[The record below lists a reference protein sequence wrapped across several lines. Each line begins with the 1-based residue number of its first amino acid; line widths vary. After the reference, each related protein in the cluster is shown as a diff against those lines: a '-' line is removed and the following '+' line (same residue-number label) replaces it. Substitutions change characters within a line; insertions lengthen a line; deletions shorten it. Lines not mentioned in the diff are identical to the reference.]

1 MPLPKGKA
9 MKAMKVMKVT
19 AKAKAK
25 AKAKNKPMKSLLKR
39 SNLEK
44 LGQLKPMK
52 SLLKR
57 SNLEKLGQLSLKD
70 KVRAIAE
77 EHEDEVSAAMEL
89 QNEMSQEEKTRA
101 WNRHNKH
108 LNKEGNE
115 EDLEDYQNSNKKD
128 KGLKTALFLMRAE
141 SPKFCNVAKQ
151 TQMEQSLTKHEE
163 WITEKQALEKW
174 GEDDLNKHIE
184 SGRVVWRESSTWGVY
199 EYMDTQQWTR
209 KLAGKHKRS
218 WTQAQEFQ
226 QERNEEDEWEK
237 LLDKD
242 LLALMSEHGPGK
254 GTTLAKG
261 KTKGKGKGKGQG
273 KNPNNNN
280 NNNNGKDPL
289 PLEDMTEEEQRVDAL
304 TKLRKSRDLLAHTM
318 ANYEEA
324 LEKVKPMGY
333 LSKPALKQKE
343 DMLKTLQKSFNQVK
357 DTLLK
362 AEKTKVSKMKDLLKE
377 AVAVVKDAKDE
388 AKELVQISMKTGS
401 KSSKHK

>member
-1 MPLPKGKA
+1 MPLPKGKAMKA

-25 AKAKNKPMKSLLKR
+25 AKAKN
-39 SNLEK
+39 
-44 LGQLKPMK
+44 KPMK

-280 NNNNGKDPL
+280 NNNGP
-289 PLEDMTEEEQRVDAL
+289 
-304 TKLRKSRDLLAHTM
+304 
-318 ANYEEA
+318 
-324 LEKVKPMGY
+324 
-333 LSKPALKQKE
+333 
-343 DMLKTLQKSFNQVK
+343 LQKG
-357 DTLLK
+357 
-362 AEKTKVSKMKDLLKE
+362 KE
-377 AVAVVKDAKDE
+377 PLQKGPLQKGNE
-388 AKELVQISMKTGS
+388 PLQKGKRPLQEGPLQKG
-401 KSSKHK
+401 